1 MEILMNLTT
10 PFATNQTT
18 STDQELLTD
27 LRNGDNDAFEALYHR
42 YFVSL
47 CKYAYKK
54 LQDEC
59 VVEELVQDVF
69 VDLWKKRTT
78 LDIDGQIAGLL
89 FAMLRNKALH
99 GLRARLI
106 QSKHYEEFSLLHKHD
121 MSEELTDKLYARQ
134 AQEKMNTAINQLSPQ
149 CRQAFTLSRYEN
161 LSYKEIAQKM
171 GISVNTVEKHIGKAL
186 NFLRQEFKE
195 YNLPILII
203 LGLIE
208 MLQK

>member
-10 PFATNQTT
+10 PFRRKLSNC
-18 STDQELLTD
+18 TDQELVTA

-47 CKYAYKK
+47 SKYAYKK

-78 LDIDGQIAGLL
+78 LEVDGQIAGLL

-106 QSKHYEEFSLLHKHD
+106 QFKHLEAFSLLHKNE
-121 MSEELTDKLYARQ
+121 MSEELTDVLYARQ
-134 AQEKMNTAINQLSPQ
+134 VQEKMNAAINQLSPQ
-149 CRQAFTLSRYEN
+149 CRLAFTLSRYEN
-161 LSYKEIAQKM
+161 LSYKQIAREM
-171 GISVNTVEKHIGKAL
+171 DISVNTVEKHIGKAL
-186 NFLRQEFKE
+186 HFLRQEFKE
-195 YNLPILII
+195 YNLSILII
-203 LGLIE
+203 LGIIE